1 MKMGQ
6 NFWELKNDT
15 AQMILAL
22 QDEALLARV
31 REILEDA
38 ELTDGSWYDSLDS
51 VDKAAVD
58 QAEDD
63 INAGK
68 ILTHQQVKD
77 NLKQWLKE

>member
-1 MKMGQ
+1 MGQ